1 MKGVLFL
8 GNRSLKLEDF
18 PDPSAGSREVVLE
31 IKASGMCGSDLHI
44 YRASGGETALGY
56 HASSPVVAGHEPC
69 GVVAEVGLG
78 VSASEAKVGARVMV
92 HHYSGCGLCA
102 HCRTGWTQMC
112 VEGSTVY
119 GVSGNGGHARY
130 MKVPRA
136 RWSRCPTVYRSRP
149 ARQSRAALERL
160 TARCAAWVFQ
170 GGIRLRFSGRGRLVC
185 RRRNSQLR
193 WARASSPRI

>member
-78 VSASEAKVGARVMV
+78 VSASEAKVGTRVMV
-92 HHYSGCGLCA
+92 HHYSGCGL
-102 HCRTGWTQMC
+102 
-112 VEGSTVY
+112 
-119 GVSGNGGHARY
+119 
-130 MKVPRA
+130 
-136 RWSRCPTVYRSRP
+136 
-149 ARQSRAALERL
+149 
-160 TARCAAWVFQ
+160 
-170 GGIRLRFSGRGRLVC
+170 
-185 RRRNSQLR
+185 
-193 WARASSPRI
+193 